1 MPTEPIARL
10 MNTKKILLVEDDYDI
25 AELIKLHLIKVGAF
39 VEHVDD
45 GIRGFSLALQQ
56 DWDLILLDLNLP
68 GCDGTDICK
77 EVRSAKPLTPI
88 ILVSAR
94 STESERVVGFDCGAD
109 DYITKPFST
118 LELVARTKA
127 VLRRCEN
134 NQRDSNTESS
144 MTVNDIKID
153 TLSREVT
160 VAGKIMSFTAKE
172 YELFFQFANSPNQ
185 VFNRTDLLDR
195 VWGHSYEG
203 YHHTVNTH
211 INRLRQKIE
220 PDPSNPKY
228 IKTVWGVGYKFC
240 P

>member
-1 MPTEPIARL
+1 
-10 MNTKKILLVEDDYDI
+10 
-25 AELIKLHLIKVGAF
+25 
-39 VEHVDD
+39 
-45 GIRGFSLALQQ
+45 
-56 DWDLILLDLNLP
+56 
-68 GCDGTDICK
+68 
-77 EVRSAKPLTPI
+77 
-88 ILVSAR
+88 
-94 STESERVVGFDCGAD
+94 
-109 DYITKPFST
+109 
-118 LELVARTKA
+118 
-127 VLRRCEN
+127 
-134 NQRDSNTESS
+134 